1 MPFYDPDV
9 VAEAKK
15 LDLLTYLQNYEPQE
29 LVHVSGNVY
38 CTKTHDSLRISNGK
52 WCWFSQGIGGKSA
65 LDYLIKVNGY
75 SFLEAM
81 ERIVGQAAAKPPVVV
96 SSEVKEKPKTLLLP
110 EKYRYAEYAA
120 SYLEK
125 RGISPEL
132 ISFCIST
139 GRMYESNPYHNVVF
153 VGFDKQGKARFA
165 CQRGIY
171 DTRFHGDVNGSA
183 YLTESIH
190 QDGTIDPEVKEQ
202 VTGELKK
209 YFRPEF
215 LNRIDDIV
223 VFSPLTESQISGIID
238 IAAKAIAD
246 RLVDREITMGL
257 TDAAKAFIAQASYD
271 PAYGARPVKRYLQ
284 KNLET
289 QLAEMLIR
297 GTLSDG
303 QHVTIDSDGT
313 KLTFAVDSG
322 AAQAS

>member
-29 LVHVSGNVY
+29 LVHVSGHVY

-81 ERIVGQAAAKPPVVV
+81 ERIVGQAAAKPPVPV

-125 RGISPEL
+125 RGISPEM

-139 GRMYESNPYHNVVF
+139 GRLYESKPYHNVVF

-171 DTRFHGDVNGSA
+171 DARFHGDVNGSDKHYSFA
-183 YLTESIH
+183 FPVNLQNSTVHLFESAIDLLSYATLCKLEGSDWRQLNLLSLAGVYRPKKVIEESKLPAALTQYLEDYPHI
-190 QDGTIDPEVKEQ
+190 KA
-202 VTGELKK
+202 VTLH
-209 YFRPEF
+209 
-215 LNRIDDIV
+215 LDND
-223 VFSPLTESQISGIID
+223 SPGRQ
-238 IAAKAIAD
+238 AAKAIKTILPKEYEVKNRPPPWGKD
-246 RLVDREITMGL
+246 VNDYLCHRLGIP
-257 TDAAKAFIAQASYD
+257 I
-271 PAYGARPVKRYLQ
+271 Q
-284 KNLET
+284 KPKERTNV
-289 QLAEMLIR
+289 R
-297 GTLSDG
+297 
-303 QHVTIDSDGT
+303 
-313 KLTFAVDSG
+313 
-322 AAQAS
+322 

>member
-1 MPFYDPDV
+1 MPFYEPDV

-81 ERIVGQAAAKPPVVV
+81 ERIVGQAAAKPPVVA

-125 RGISPEL
+125 RGISWEL

-139 GRMYESNPYHNVVF
+139 GRLYESNPYHNVVF
-153 VGFDKQGKARFA
+153 VGFKERL
-165 CQRGIY
+165 
-171 DTRFHGDVNGSA
+171 TR
-183 YLTESIH
+183 
-190 QDGTIDPEVKEQ
+190 
-202 VTGELKK
+202 
-209 YFRPEF
+209 
-215 LNRIDDIV
+215 
-223 VFSPLTESQISGIID
+223 
-238 IAAKAIAD
+238 
-246 RLVDREITMGL
+246 
-257 TDAAKAFIAQASYD
+257 
-271 PAYGARPVKRYLQ
+271 
-284 KNLET
+284 
-289 QLAEMLIR
+289 
-297 GTLSDG
+297 
-303 QHVTIDSDGT
+303 
-313 KLTFAVDSG
+313 
-322 AAQAS
+322 

>member
-139 GRMYESNPYHNVVF
+139 GRLYESNPYHNVVF

-171 DTRFHGDVNGSA
+171 DTRFHGDVNGSDKHYSFA
-183 YLTESIH
+183 LPVNPQNSTVHLFESAIDLLSYATLCKL
-190 QDGTIDPEVKEQ
+190 DGGDWRQHNLLSLAGVYQP
-202 VTGELKK
+202 KK
-209 YFRPEF
+209 
-215 LNRIDDIV
+215 
-223 VFSPLTESQISGIID
+223 
-238 IAAKAIAD
+238 
-246 RLVDREITMGL
+246 
-257 TDAAKAFIAQASYD
+257 
-271 PAYGARPVKRYLQ
+271 
-284 KNLET
+284 
-289 QLAEMLIR
+289 
-297 GTLSDG
+297 
-303 QHVTIDSDGT
+303 
-313 KLTFAVDSG
+313 
-322 AAQAS
+322 

>member
-171 DTRFHGDVNGSA
+171 DTRFHGDVNGSDKHYSFA
-183 YLTESIH
+183 LPVNPQNSTVHLFESAIDLLSYATLCKLDGGDWRQHNLLSLAGVYQPKKVIEESKLPAALTQYLEDYPHIKTVALH
-190 QDGTIDPEVKEQ
+190 LDNDGP
-202 VTGELKK
+202 GRL
-209 YFRPEF
+209 
-215 LNRIDDIV
+215 
-223 VFSPLTESQISGIID
+223 
-238 IAAKAIAD
+238 AAKAIQTILPKEYEVKNRPPPWGKD
-246 RLVDREITMGL
+246 VNDYLCHRLGIP
-257 TDAAKAFIAQASYD
+257 I
-271 PAYGARPVKRYLQ
+271 Q
-284 KNLET
+284 KPKERMK
-289 QLAEMLIR
+289 ER
-297 GTLSDG
+297 
-303 QHVTIDSDGT
+303 
-313 KLTFAVDSG
+313 
-322 AAQAS
+322 

>member
-15 LDLLTYLQNYEPQE
+15 LDLLTYLRNYEPQE

-81 ERIVGQAAAKPPVVV
+81 EQLAGQAAAKPPVFV
-96 SSEVKEKPKTLLLP
+96 SEKTEEKPKTLLLP

-125 RGISPEL
+125 RGIAWEL

-139 GRMYESNPYHNVVF
+139 GRLYESYPHHNVVF

-171 DTRFHGDVNGSA
+171 DKRFMGDVSGSDKHYSFSLPVNPENPTVHLFESA
-183 YLTESIH
+183 IDLLSYATLCRIEGKDWKSENLLSLAGVYQPKKVMEESKLPAALT
-190 QDGTIDPEVKEQ
+190 
-202 VTGELKK
+202 
-209 YFRPEF
+209 
-215 LNRIDDIV
+215 
-223 VFSPLTESQISGIID
+223 
-238 IAAKAIAD
+238 
-246 RLVDREITMGL
+246 
-257 TDAAKAFIAQASYD
+257 
-271 PAYGARPVKRYLQ
+271 RYLEDYPHIKTVALHLDNDTPGRLAAEAIKTVMPKQYAVEDRPPPWGKDVNDYLCHRLGIPIQ
-284 KNLET
+284 KPKERTNV
-289 QLAEMLIR
+289 R
-297 GTLSDG
+297 
-303 QHVTIDSDGT
+303 
-313 KLTFAVDSG
+313 
-322 AAQAS
+322 